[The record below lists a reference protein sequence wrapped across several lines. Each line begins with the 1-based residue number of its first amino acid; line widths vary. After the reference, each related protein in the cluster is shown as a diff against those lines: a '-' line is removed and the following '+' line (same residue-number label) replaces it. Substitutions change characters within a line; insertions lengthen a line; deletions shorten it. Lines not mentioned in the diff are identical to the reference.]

1 MLFGQTYKMI
11 NAPAQTLYKSK
22 SSKFYAF
29 AYPVRDEQTIKE
41 HLNTLRSAY
50 PDASHH
56 CYAWTIGFDRQNFRT
71 NDDGE
76 PSNTAGKP
84 IFRQIQ
90 KLELSNILIVVVRYF
105 GGTMLGV
112 PGLIEAYGQ
121 SAAECLALCSISE
134 HTVLEVYNVSCP
146 FGAENEVFRIARQYQ
161 ALVNVLNE
169 QECFSAEIKI
179 PLHKADAF
187 KRQVALLY
195 QAGIEYKGVE

>member
-1 MLFGQTYKMI
+1 MLFNQTYKMI
-11 NAPAQTLYKSK
+11 DAPAHTLYKSK
-22 SSKFYAF
+22 GSKFYAF
-29 AYPVRDEQTIKE
+29 AFPVRNEQAIKD
-41 HLNTLRSAY
+41 HLNAIRTDY
-50 PDASHH
+50 PDATHH
-56 CYAWTIGFDRQNFRT
+56 CYAWTLGFDRQNFRT

-121 SAAECLALCSISE
+121 SAAECLALCHISE
-134 HTVLEVYNVSCP
+134 YPVLEVYTVNCP
-146 FGAENEVFRIARQYQ
+146 FGSENEVFRIARQYQ
-161 ALVNVLNE
+161 ALVNVLNV

-187 KRQVALLY
+187 KRQVAQLY